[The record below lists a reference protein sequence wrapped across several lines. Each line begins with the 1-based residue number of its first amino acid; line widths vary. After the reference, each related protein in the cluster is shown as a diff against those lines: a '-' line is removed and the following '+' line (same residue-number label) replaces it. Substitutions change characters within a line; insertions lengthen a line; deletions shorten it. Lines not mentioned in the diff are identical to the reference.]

1 MKLIDKVLKIAAI
14 GLTLYCPLN
23 AYAYLD
29 PGTGSMLLSVLI
41 GLTSSAY
48 FLIRKLPSM
57 IRSMFFKL
65 SGKKDDLKN
74 NSIVFYAESAA
85 YWSTFKPVLEAL
97 ARKKV
102 RATYL
107 TSDENDPVFKSGF
120 DQFIH
125 AKFIGK
131 GQTAY
136 TALGFLEADVFALTT
151 PGIDVLQ
158 IRRSAGVKK
167 YVHIV
172 HAAGDI
178 HTYKFYSFDYYD
190 AFYCAGPAQAKSLRC
205 LETLRHTPPK
215 DLPLLGCP
223 YFDGMLARKTDDLKP
238 EPNTILIAPTW
249 GKNGLLTRTGA
260 MIPKLLAQAGYRVI
274 LRPHPQSFI
283 SDKELMD
290 KLAVELK
297 DFDNIEWDR
306 NPDGFK
312 SLSRAELMISDV
324 SGVIFDFAFIFL
336 RPVISVGNGPMKD
349 GFEAWEIPHEAWEM
363 QALDSLGKRVLPG
376 AENTIPALVSELLAR
391 HEDMASRIEAI
402 RSANVV
408 NFGHAGEPIADALIK
423 LADSVHTQKGLETV
437 MI

>member
-41 GLTSSAY
+41 GMTSSAY

-97 ARKKV
+97 AHKKV

-107 TSDENDPVFKSGF
+107 TSDENDPVFKSGL

-151 PGIDVLQ
+151 PGVDVLQ

-205 LETLRHTPPK
+205 LEALRHTKPK

-223 YFDGMLARKTDDLKP
+223 YFDGMLARKTADLKP

-249 GKNGLLTRTGA
+249 GKNGLLTRTGS

-283 SDKELMD
+283 SDKELME
-290 KLAVELK
+290 KLAQELK

-312 SLSRAELMISDV
+312 SLSRAQLMISDV

-363 QALDSLGKRVLPG
+363 QALDTLGKRVYPG
-376 AENTIPALVSELLAR
+376 QENSIPALVQELLSR
-391 HEDMASRIEAI
+391 HEDMAEKIQTLRN
-402 RSANVV
+402 ANVV
-408 NFGHAGEPIADALIK
+408 NFGCAGEPIADALIE
-423 LADSVHTQKGLETV
+423 LAHSVHTQKEGRK
-437 MI
+437 

>member
-1 MKLIDKVLKIAAI
+1 MNFVDKVLKIAAI
-14 GLTLYCPLN
+14 TLTLYCPLN

-48 FLIRKLPSM
+48 FVIRKLPSM
-57 IRSMFFKL
+57 IRSMFFKF

-97 ARKKV
+97 AKKKV

-107 TSDENDPVFKSGF
+107 TSDENDPVFKSGL
-120 DQFIH
+120 DQWIH

-131 GQTAY
+131 GQTAF

-151 PGIDVLQ
+151 PGVDVLQ

-205 LETLRHTPPK
+205 LEALRHTKPK

-223 YFDGMLARKTDDLKP
+223 YFDGMLARKTPDLQP

-249 GKNGLLTRTGA
+249 GKNGLLTRTGSA
-260 MIPKLLAQAGYRVI
+260 VPKLLAEAGYHVI

-283 SDKELMD
+283 SDKALMD
-290 KLAVELK
+290 QLALELK

-312 SLSRAELMISDV
+312 SLSRAQLMISDV

-363 QALDSLGKRVLPG
+363 QALDTLGKRVYPG
-376 AENTIPALVSELLAR
+376 QENSIPTLVQELLSR
-391 HEDMASRIEAI
+391 HEDMAEKIQTLRN
-402 RSANVV
+402 ANVV
-408 NFGHAGEPIADALIK
+408 NFGCAGEPIADALIE
-423 LADSVHTQKGLETV
+423 LAHSVHTQKEGRK
-437 MI
+437 